1 MKISSSMHDYVDLRS
16 GSEMCCRMGVSE
28 VGFDQCEMDRR
39 VLVKANFC
47 LLSILNETSET
58 IHFHGNNSTIL
69 HYTALIFFSRES
81 HLIGP
86 YFLDR

>member
-47 LLSILNETSET
+47 LL
-58 IHFHGNNSTIL
+58 
-69 HYTALIFFSRES
+69 
-81 HLIGP
+81 
-86 YFLDR
+86 